1 MNNLNDTLPE
11 LMRRATE
18 NLEPESTDL
27 VERGMRRGTIL
38 RRRRTALLSFTGAGA
53 VLATAGIV
61 IGGTQLFGGSAE
73 APAAGTAGQSVT
85 EEATTPVTQKETL
98 ATLMKLLPANLKV
111 SKPQTWGDNGF
122 HGAAV
127 VVDDG
132 QGPSKIS
139 LGVTAPGADGTC
151 TMDPGTCKTRP
162 DGSLI
167 SVQAGEPTYGEG
179 NPGGVIRNSVT
190 VVRPGTGSISLIS
203 FNAAEEKGVDKSRA
217 MPALSL
223 EQLITIADS
232 QTWRFPLQQ
241 KVPTSGPTKPEPKSP
256 GAGKPAVP
264 VQQTLLTLKKVLPRD
279 LTFTRPETWGG
290 GTEGFNGAAYVIN
303 DGKGASRIDVFVSYE
318 QPVTKCGP
326 EGMAHCQVRSD
337 GAVVGWT
344 KDEPTYSDARQKV
357 NGVLTNRV
365 EIHYP
370 NGRTI
375 GMTSYNG
382 PQEKDA
388 KHTRA
393 KPAFTPDE
401 LMAMAN
407 NKGWKFPGTGT
418 K

>member
-27 VERGMRRGTIL
+27 VERGMRRGTVL

-73 APAAGTAGQSVT
+73 PPAAGTAGQSVT
-85 EEATTPVTQKETL
+85 EEAATPVTQKETL

-303 DGKGASRIDVFVSYE
+303 DGKGASRIDVSVSYE

-326 EGMAHCQVRSD
+326 EGIAHCQVRSD

-357 NGVLTNRV
+357 NGVLANRV

-407 NKGWKFPGTGT
+407 NRGWKFPGTGT